1 VQLTRVFLYSFFP
14 LQLPILSLLVQL
26 VLFPHVLA
34 KATQDYRLFLISP
47 FQILPDLALAR
58 RAFNLVNEV

>member
-1 VQLTRVFLYSFFP
+1 MQLTRVFLYSLFP

-47 FQILPDLALAR
+47 FQILPDLTLAR